1 MVLEDYMIVGFS
13 FLLAAIC
20 ALANL
25 VTKEFKNQLLAMQ
38 EQRQRLNQ
46 LELEMQKIKLIK

>member
-1 MVLEDYMIVGFS
+1 MVIEDYMILGFS

-25 VTKEFKNQLLAMQ
+25 VSKEFKRQ
-38 EQRQRLNQ
+38 ENVIAQ
-46 LELEMQKIKLIK
+46 LETELQKLKPMNKKGVK